1 MKNKELSQITNAYEK
16 RLKQLNKN
24 FYRDN
29 SAGLNLFAE
38 HLKYIRDYLL
48 VKTTVEKVEPDECT
62 SNKVA
67 SLIIATA
74 EFDAYKNTIEQDKKD
89 FHWNNFCELVKL
101 NMGEWLIPNDTI

>member
-48 VKTTVEKVEPDECT
+48 VKTTVEKVEPDDCT

-74 EFDAYKNTIEQDKKD
+74 EFDAYQNEENLDKKD
-89 FHWNNFCELVKL
+89 FHWENFCECLKL
-101 NMGEWLIPNDTI
+101 NGQEWLVPNDTI

>member
-1 MKNKELSQITNAYEK
+1 MRNKELSQITKAYEK

-24 FYRDN
+24 FSSDN
-29 SAGLNLFAE
+29 SAGLSIFAE

-48 VKTTVEKVEPDECT
+48 VKTTAERVEPDEAT

-67 SLIIATA
+67 SLIVATA
-74 EFDAYKNTIEQDKKD
+74 EFDAYKNNTEQEKKD